1 MPFHPSFSVFLPTA
15 QHRPIKPQPA
25 RRKALLRLELLEDRT
40 TPAHTPAWV
49 PDEVLVTFQPNTPP
63 EARQQAWDSVNATVI
78 ETIQTQ
84 TMLET
89 GAPPIDHLR
98 LATPSVDQALATLSA
113 NPAVLL
119 AEPNYKLERLALAND
134 PSYLYGQLWATHGN
148 TLLNNSPLSPFGTQA
163 DKVWDAGHVGSKSV
177 YIGLID
183 QGYDYSHP
191 ELADAAAV
199 NPGEV
204 PNDYI
209 DNDHNGYVDD
219 VQGWDFFHNDSSV
232 YHGME
237 DIHGTHVA
245 GTIGARGGNAQG
257 VAGVNWNVSFLSA
270 KFMGPQGGYTADAVK
285 AVDYITDL
293 KTRHHLNIVATNNS
307 WGGGGYSPA
316 LHAAIIRAANAG
328 ILFITAAGNDA
339 EDNDAHD
346 HFPADYSSLVGT
358 ATQPPAAYENVIA
371 VAATNARGE
380 RSGYSNYGRLSVDLG
395 APGDNIVSTTPEGT
409 YSYGSGTSMATAQVT
424 GAVALYASVYPD
436 ATAPQIRQALLASVT
451 PEPTLAYTVS
461 RGRLNAWSMLNSPPP
476 GTPPM
481 ASVADCAVLEGQAG
495 TATLH
500 FQVTLDRP
508 AEGWGASFLWAVTD
522 GTATLADNDYQP
534 SSGTLVFA
542 NGESSKTISIT
553 VDSDTAFESLEKLT
567 LTLASP
573 QNAVLFRAQATGS
586 ILNDDEHPNTTL
598 PMAGPFTLT
607 GPGASG
613 GGVVKVFHAD
623 GTLRR
628 SLTPY
633 GPGYKG
639 SIRVAQGDVNGDGVA
654 DLITAP
660 GPGAPPHVMV
670 FDGVTLG
677 QITSYYAFAPGY
689 LGGVNLSAGDLDCD
703 GRDEVIA
710 AAGPG
715 APPNVVLFQGATG
728 LTLYSFYAYAPQ
740 YLGGV
745 MVASGDVTGDGY
757 ADVVT
762 ASGPGVPPH
771 VVVFEGYSARVVSS
785 FYAYSP
791 KFMGGLTLAA
801 ADLNADGRA
810 EVITGA
816 GPGGGPHVV
825 VIDGNTAATLRSF
838 YAFDPSFS
846 GGMAVAATKGRGASP
861 PNGSASI
868 LAGTLTQAGLV
879 RCFDFDTLQTLAD
892 FTAYEGAAGLY
903 LSGR

>member
-1 MPFHPSFSVFLPTA
+1 VLLRPRVSPLFPTA
-15 QHRPIKPQPA
+15 KHLPNYRPPVPRQ
-25 RRKALLRLELLEDRT
+25 ALLRLEPLEDRT
-40 TPAHTPAWV
+40 TPAHGASWV
-49 PDEVLVTFQPNTPP
+49 PDEVLVTFQPGTPP
-63 EARQQAWDSVNATVI
+63 EVRQQAWDSVNATVI
-78 ETIQTQ
+78 ETIETQ

-89 GAPPIDHLR
+89 GSPSIDRLR
-98 LATPSVDQALATLSA
+98 LPTPTVDEALAILGK
-113 NPAVLL
+113 NPAVLQ
-119 AEPNYKLERLALAND
+119 AEPNYKLERLALADD
-134 PSYLYGQLWATHGN
+134 PYYLQGQLWAMHGDS
-148 TLLNNSPLSPFGTQA
+148 LLNNSPLSPFGTMA
-163 DKVWDAGHVGSKSV
+163 DKAWDAGHVGSKSV
-177 YIGLID
+177 FIGLID
-183 QGYDYSHP
+183 QGYETSHP
-191 ELADAAAV
+191 ELIDAVGV
-199 NPGEV
+199 NPGEI
-204 PNDYI
+204 PSDGI

-219 VQGWDFFHNDSSV
+219 VQGWDFFYNDNTLF
-232 YHGME
+232 HGLE

-257 VAGVNWNVSFLSA
+257 VAGINWNVSFLSA
-270 KFMGPQGGYTADAVK
+270 KFLGPQGGYTADAVK
-285 AVDYITDL
+285 AVDYLTDL
-293 KTRHHLNIVATNNS
+293 KIRHHLNLVATNNS

-328 ILFITAAGNDA
+328 ILFITDAGNDN
-339 EDNDAHD
+339 EDNDAHG

-395 APGDNIVSTTPEGT
+395 APGDNILSTTPYGS
-409 YSYGSGTSMATAQVT
+409 YSYGTGTSMATAHVT
-424 GAVALYASVYPD
+424 GAAALYASVYPA
-436 ATAPQIRQALLASVT
+436 ATAPQIRQALLGSVT

-476 GTPPM
+476 GTAPM
-481 ASVADCAVLEGQAG
+481 ASVADCAVLEGQSG
-495 TATLH
+495 TATLQ
-500 FQVTLDRP
+500 FQVRLDRP
-508 AEGWGASFLWAVTD
+508 AEGWGASFLWSVTD

-542 NGESSKTISIT
+542 NGESSKTISVT
-553 VDSDTAFESLEKLT
+553 VNSDTQFESLEKLT
-567 LTLASP
+567 LTLSSP
-573 QNAVLFRAQATGS
+573 QNAVLFRARATGS
-586 ILNDDEHPNTTL
+586 ILNDDEHPNTAL

-607 GPGASG
+607 GPGSSG
-613 GGVVKVFHAD
+613 GGVVKVFNPD

-628 SLTPY
+628 SITPY
-633 GPGYKG
+633 GPGYRG
-639 SIRVAQGDVNGDGVA
+639 SIRVTQGDVNGDGVS

-660 GPGAPPHVMV
+660 GQGAPPHVMV

-677 QITSYYAFAPGY
+677 QITSYYAFATGY
-689 LGGVNLSAGDLDCD
+689 LGGVNLAAGDLDCD

-771 VVVFEGYSARVVSS
+771 VVVFQGYSARVVSS

-801 ADLNADGRA
+801 ADLNSDGRA

-825 VIDGNTAATLRSF
+825 VIDGNTGATLRSF

-846 GGMAVAATKGRGASP
+846 GGMAVAATRGRGANP
-861 PNGSASI
+861 PTGASSI

-879 RCFDFDTLQTLAD
+879 RCIDFNTLETLAD
-892 FTAYEGAAGLY
+892 FTAYEGSAGLN
-903 LSGR
+903 LAGR

>member
-1 MPFHPSFSVFLPTA
+1 MALRLPASF
-15 QHRPIKPQPA
+15 PA
-25 RRKALLRLELLEDRT
+25 RTPKRPRARLPRLELLESRT
-40 TPAHTPAWV
+40 TPAHGANWV
-49 PDEVLVTFQPNTPP
+49 PDEVLVTFQPGTSP
-63 EARQQAWDSVNATVI
+63 EARQQAWDSVNGTLL
-78 ETIQTQ
+78 ETIGTPA
-84 TMLET
+84 MVDS
-89 GAPPIDHLR
+89 GSPAIDRLR
-98 LATPSVDQALATLSA
+98 LASPAVEQALAMLGT

-119 AEPNYKLERLALAND
+119 AEPNYKLERLSVADD
-134 PSYLYGQLWATHGN
+134 PAYLQGQLWAMHGD
-148 TLLNNSPLSPFGTQA
+148 TLLNNSPLSPFGTLA
-163 DKVWDAGHVGSKSV
+163 DKVWDAGHVGSQSV
-177 YIGLID
+177 FIGLID

-191 ELADAAAV
+191 ELADAAGV

-204 PNDYI
+204 PSDGI

-219 VQGWDFFHNDSSV
+219 VFGWDFFHNDNTIS
-232 YHGME
+232 HGWE
-237 DIHGTHVA
+237 DTHGTHIA

-270 KFMGPQGGYTADAVK
+270 KFMGPEGGYTSDAVK
-285 AVDYITDL
+285 AVDYLTDL

-328 ILFITAAGNDA
+328 ILFITAAGNDN

-371 VAATNARGE
+371 VAATNSRGQK
-380 RSGYSNYGRLSVDLG
+380 SSYSNYGRLSVDLG
-395 APGDNIVSTTPEGT
+395 APGDGILSTTPQGG
-409 YSYGSGTSMATAQVT
+409 YSYGSGTSMATAHVT
-424 GAVALYASVYPD
+424 GAAALYASVYTG

-451 PEPTLAYTVS
+451 PEPTLTYTVS
-461 RGRLNAWSMLNSPPP
+461 GGRLNIFSALQTPPP

-481 ASVADCAVLEGQAG
+481 ASVADCAVLEGPSG
-495 TATLH
+495 TATLT
-500 FQVTLDRP
+500 FRVKLDRP
-508 AEGWGASFLWAVTD
+508 AEGWGASFLWTVTD
-522 GTATLADNDYQP
+522 GTATLAGNDYQP
-534 SSGTLVFA
+534 SSGKLVFA
-542 NGESSKTISIT
+542 NGESSQTIS
-553 VDSDTAFESLEKLT
+553 VLVNGDSQFEPLEKLT
-567 LTLASP
+567 LTLSSP
-573 QNAVLFRAQATGS
+573 QNATLFRAQATGS
-586 ILNDDEHPNTTL
+586 ILNDDEHPDPAL
-598 PMAGPFTLT
+598 PLAGPFILT
-607 GPGASG
+607 GPGNGG
-613 GGVVKVFHAD
+613 GGVVKVFNPD

-639 SIRVAQGDVNGDGVA
+639 SIRVTQGDVNADGVA

-660 GPGAPPHVMV
+660 GPGASPHVMV

-677 QITSYYAFAPGY
+677 QVSSYYAFAPGY
-689 LGGVNLSAGDLDCD
+689 LGGVNLAAGDLDCD
-703 GRDEVIA
+703 GHDEVIA

-745 MVASGDVTGDGY
+745 MVAAGDVTGDGY

-771 VVVFEGYSARVVSS
+771 VVVFEGYTARVISS

-791 KFMGGLTLAA
+791 KFMGGLTLAV

-838 YAFDPSFS
+838 YAFDLPFT
-846 GGMAVAATKGRGASP
+846 GGMAVGATKGRGTSP
-861 PNGSASI
+861 PGGAHSI
-868 LAGTLTQAGLV
+868 LAGMLTQGAQV
-879 RCFDFDTLQTLAD
+879 RCIDFDTLETLTD
-892 FTAYEGAAGLY
+892 FTAYEGTAGLN